1 MGRHFGR
8 HFLHSSVHA
17 FRRKRRRCFRVCGSL
32 ADVTPGCRACI
43 QGFDPGIPQNRQ
55 DHLMAYGLIPGH
67 WVEVLQHSPVT
78 VVKVDNTELALE
90 DKLASQIKVN

>member
-1 MGRHFGR
+1 MGRRFGR
-8 HFLHSSVHA
+8 HFFRHR
-17 FRRKRRRCFRVCGSL
+17 RRKRCLRVCGSL

-43 QGFDPGIPQNRQ
+43 RGFGPGLPSNRQ

-78 VVKVDNTELALE
+78 VVKVENTELALE
-90 DKLASQIKVN
+90 DQLASQIEVD